1 MADLSAPALPVPAAP
16 ALRPRRPAVSPIAWA
31 VGPALLL
38 FVVFF
43 ILPFGVMALLSVLT
57 GNPAI
62 QSGVTFT
69 TQHYERFFED
79 SLYFEALVATLRI
92 GAITTIASLVIGYP
106 LAHLMARTHSRIGHA
121 LLLMA
126 VIAPM
131 LTGIVVR
138 TFAWMTLLQD
148 RGVINTTL
156 LSWGLISSPL
166 KLMYN
171 EFGTIVALVHIYV
184 PFMVLT
190 LTGVIGRI
198 DERLE
203 QAARS
208 LGANRTRTFL
218 EVTLPLSL
226 PGILA
231 GSLLVF
237 ALSISAYVTPFLMGG
252 TDVLTLP
259 MLIYQQVGAS
269 FNLGFAGA
277 LGVVLLAVSLVV
289 IITYN
294 NVLGRFAGGEKMA

>member
-1 MADLSAPALPVPAAP
+1 MAEVAAAKP
-16 ALRPRRPAVSPIAWA
+16 ILLKPPRVAMTPIGWLAA
-31 VGPALLL
+31 PALLL
-38 FVVFF
+38 FVIFF
-43 ILPFGVMALLSVLT
+43 VLPFGTMALFSFLS
-57 GNPAI
+57 GNPVANPN
-62 QSGVTFT
+62 VTFT
-69 TQHYERFFED
+69 LRHYERFLGD
-79 SLYFEALVATLRI
+79 SLYFESLVATLRI
-92 GAITTIASLVIGYP
+92 GVVTTLVSLLIGYP
-106 LAHLMARTHSRIGHA
+106 LAHWMARMHSRVGHA

-156 LSWGLISSPL
+156 ISLGWTEEPVR
-166 KLMYN
+166 LMYN
-171 EFGTIVALVHIYV
+171 EFGTVVALVHIYV
-184 PFMVLT
+184 PYMVLT

-203 QAARS
+203 QAARN
-208 LGANRTRTFL
+208 LGANRLRAFV

-259 MLIYQQVGAS
+259 MLIYQQVGSS

-277 LGVVLLAVSLVV
+277 LGVILLAVSLVV
-289 IITYN
+289 IFAYN

>member
-1 MADLSAPALPVPAAP
+1 MADTAPPATAREAAP
-16 ALRPRRPAVSPIAWA
+16 VRRPAVSPIAWA
-31 VGPALLL
+31 VGPAVLL
-38 FVVFF
+38 FVLFF
-43 ILPFGVMALLSVLT
+43 VAPFGVMALLSVLT

-62 QSGVTFT
+62 QPNVTFT
-69 TQHYERFFED
+69 TVHFERFFED

-92 GAITTIASLVIGYP
+92 GAVTTFASLVIGYP
-106 LAHLMARTHSRIGHA
+106 LAHLMARTHSRVGHA

-156 LSWGLISSPL
+156 MSWGLISAPL

-289 IITYN
+289 VIAYN

>member
-1 MADLSAPALPVPAAP
+1 MADV
-16 ALRPRRPAVSPIAWA
+16 LRPRRTAVSPIAWA
-31 VGPALLL
+31 LGPAILL
-38 FVVFF
+38 FIIFF
-43 ILPFGVMALLSVLT
+43 IMPFGTMALLSFLS
-57 GNPAI
+57 GNPANNPN
-62 QSGVTFT
+62 VFFT
-69 TQHYERFFED
+69 TRHYERFFGD

-92 GAITTIASLVIGYP
+92 GVITTLASLLIGYP
-106 LAHLMARTHSRIGHA
+106 LAHWMARIPSRLGHA

-148 RGVINTTL
+148 RGVINQTL
-156 LSWGLISSPL
+156 MAWGLTNEPIR
-166 KLMYN
+166 LMYN
-171 EFGTIVALVHIYV
+171 EFGTILALVHIYV

-203 QAARS
+203 QAARN
-208 LGANRTRTFL
+208 LGANRVRAFI

-269 FNLGFAGA
+269 FNMGFAGA
-277 LGVVLLAVSLVV
+277 LGIILLGVSLVV
-289 IITYN
+289 VIAYN

>member
-1 MADLSAPALPVPAAP
+1 MASTADISSPLPVAAP
-16 ALRPRRPAVSPIAWA
+16 VAPRGRVSPIAWLI
-31 VGPALLL
+31 GPALLL
-38 FVVFF
+38 FVIFF
-43 ILPFGVMALLSVLT
+43 VLPFGAMALLSFLS
-57 GNPAI
+57 GNPVNSTNVA
-62 QSGVTFT
+62 FT
-69 TQHYERFFED
+69 TRHYERLMGD
-79 SLYFEALVATLRI
+79 SLYLEALIATMRI
-92 GAITTIASLVIGYP
+92 GLVTTIVSLLIGYP
-106 LAHLMARTHSRIGHA
+106 LAHWMARMHSRFGHA

-148 RGVINTTL
+148 SGVINTTL
-156 LSWGLISSPL
+156 IAMGWIEQPI

-171 EFGTIVALVHIYV
+171 EFGTVVALVHIYV

-208 LGANRTRTFL
+208 LGAGRLRAFF

-226 PGILA
+226 PGIMA

-259 MLIYQQVGAS
+259 MMIYQQVSSS

-289 IITYN
+289 VIAYN
-294 NVLGRFAGGEKMA
+294 HVLGKFAGGEKMA